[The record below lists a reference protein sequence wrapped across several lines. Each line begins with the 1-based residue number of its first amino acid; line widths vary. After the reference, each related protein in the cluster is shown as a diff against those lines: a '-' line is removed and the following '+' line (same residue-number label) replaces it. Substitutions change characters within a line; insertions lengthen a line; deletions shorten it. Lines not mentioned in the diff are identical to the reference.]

1 MPDGSYTKRGSR
13 HGADGMRHL
22 EELQSR
28 KQLELYRT
36 KVSDAGQALSE
47 IAKGRCSLVCLAKFD
62 KVALVAWPA
71 CGA

>member
-1 MPDGSYTKRGSR
+1 
-13 HGADGMRHL
+13 MRHL